1 MGKQKLELTW
11 VGKEVRPR
19 LEPRILLED
28 PELSYHAAE
37 RVSEN
42 DIFDNR
48 LIFGD
53 NLLALKALEQEFAGK
68 VKCIFIDPPYNTGSA
83 FTHYDDGLEHSIWL
97 SMMRDRLELLRNL
110 LSEDGSLWVT
120 LDDNEAHYFKV
131 MADEVFGRANF
142 VMNIVW
148 NHRKSVQNDVPLSLA
163 HNHVLL
169 YARNRASLQLN
180 RRSADSV
187 KFMNPDNDPMGPWVA
202 DPFDAPNVRP
212 NLTYPIVNPN
222 TGVTYMP
229 PPGRCWRTT
238 KEEFE
243 RFQKEGRIVFGKTGR
258 AKPQLKRYLH
268 EAESRGAAV
277 KSWWDDIDTATEAT
291 RHLQSL
297 EISFDTPKP
306 EDLIELAL
314 HMGSQRG
321 DLVLDSFAGSGTTG
335 AVAHKMGRRWIMV
348 ELGEHCHTH
357 IIPRLKKVI
366 DGTDQGGISKAVGW
380 KGGGG
385 FRYYRLAPSLIAKDK
400 YGNDVIN
407 PAYNAEML
415 AEAMCKFMGF
425 RYAPSDTHF
434 WQHGQS
440 SENDFIFVTTQPLT
454 VAYLRW
460 LSEEVGPERS
470 LLVCCTAF
478 KGSAD
483 AYPNLTIKR
492 IPKEV
497 LGRCE
502 FGRDD
507 YSMAVANLE
516 CRLSNGEEGVSRED
530 SRFSS
535 TPSLF
540 AEEED

>member
-1 MGKQKLELTW
+1 
-11 VGKEVRPR
+11 
-19 LEPRILLED
+19 
-28 PELSYHAAE
+28 
-37 RVSEN
+37 
-42 DIFDNR
+42 
-48 LIFGD
+48 
-53 NLLALKALEQEFAGK
+53 
-68 VKCIFIDPPYNTGSA
+68 
-83 FTHYDDGLEHSIWL
+83 
-97 SMMRDRLELLRNL
+97 
-110 LSEDGSLWVT
+110 
-120 LDDNEAHYFKV
+120 
-131 MADEVFGRANF
+131 
-142 VMNIVW
+142 
-148 NHRKSVQNDVPLSLA
+148 
-163 HNHVLL
+163 
-169 YARNRASLQLN
+169 
-180 RRSADSV
+180 
-187 KFMNPDNDPMGPWVA
+187 
-202 DPFDAPNVRP
+202 
-212 NLTYPIVNPN
+212 
-222 TGVTYMP
+222 
-229 PPGRCWRTT
+229 
-238 KEEFE
+238 
-243 RFQKEGRIVFGKTGR
+243 
-258 AKPQLKRYLH
+258 
-268 EAESRGAAV
+268 
-277 KSWWDDIDTATEAT
+277 
-291 RHLQSL
+291 
-297 EISFDTPKP
+297 
-306 EDLIELAL
+306 
-314 HMGSQRG
+314 
-321 DLVLDSFAGSGTTG
+321 
-335 AVAHKMGRRWIMV
+335 VAHKMGRRWIMV